1 MTEKRARYDAKYDA
15 TRKDV
20 LISFRGTPEIKEA
33 IENEAE
39 HLNISKRDMLALAWK
54 TYKESMQSATGKKP
68 TNAIGEA
75 HTNLAFK
82 MICSGI
88 HPHLSNRQIVEIIES
103 GSEDKPL
110 KTPVTKSQVEK
121 YKSSLNR
128 VKNVTG
134 NNRGG
139 RVPMY
144 KEMPLDVFNA
154 FVNGLTLYD
163 FEDQKALTE
172 ASD

>member
-1 MTEKRARYDAKYDA
+1 MTTNNLSNRYKKYDSES
-15 TRKDV
+15 RKDV
-20 LISFRGTPEIKEA
+20 LISFRGTPELKEA
-33 IENEAE
+33 IEEEAE
-39 HLNISKRDMLALAWK
+39 RLNTSKRDMLALAWC
-54 TYKESMQSATGKKP
+54 TYEKNTKKQSDGRG
-68 TNAIGEA
+68 NEEA

-88 HPHLSNRQIVEIIES
+88 EPRLSNRQIVEIIAAGAE
-103 GSEDKPL
+103 GKLFE
-110 KTPVTKSQVEK
+110 TAVTKSQVEK

-128 VKNVTG
+128 LKNVTG

-144 KEMPLDVFNA
+144 KQMPQEVFEA

-163 FEDQKALTE
+163 FDDPKNLDSDQ
-172 ASD
+172 